1 MLVTPPP
8 THEQEKLRVTRSRP
22 AILAT
27 LFALALAVGG
37 GVVAPVRP
45 ASAAGIARAAAGR
58 DQPALSPDEVLRLIE
73 ESQGVGADRKRPPA
87 AGFESARPTAVEAES
102 THAYDVTHYDLAVTL
117 RRQDRLVTGGV
128 TVHLTLEQP
137 GQQYV
142 ALDAVAMAFSNVT
155 VNGVPRTG
163 FIAAPETLYVPI
175 CEGADCPPH
184 GVGDTLSVHVDY
196 GTYPSTGF
204 FNYARNAYS
213 FVEPDEAKYW
223 WPCYDQPSD
232 KATLDLYGTVPDSN
246 SCWSNGVLV
255 DVTPAAAMPGFST
268 WHWRETHPVATYLV
282 SVAVANFWKWTQM
295 AGSIPIIDVTF
306 PEDSTKA
313 KADYLNVPTMVTT
326 FSNLWVPYPF
336 DKYGQTMVDPFG
348 PGGMEHQT
356 MTTLRRQLLRGD
368 RTYEYVWAHE
378 LAHQWWGD
386 WVTCVDFR
394 DIWLNEGFASYA
406 EAEWEGRFYGQA
418 KYDSTI
424 AGHMADA
431 LAADASF
438 RYAIY
443 DPPTAYTF
451 GTTIYHKG
459 SAVLHMLRRIIGDT
473 AFYEGLQ
480 LYGTRNAY
488 GNGTTRD
495 VQHAMEDAW
504 GQPLDWFFD
513 EWVFAAGIPTYTW
526 WWRGDAVYGAPSPG
540 QTDVTLFVQ
549 QTQASAPLYK
559 MPITFR
565 ITRSAMPDTIVT
577 VANDAVS
584 AQAFLVRVNG
594 VATGAVIDPFNSIL
608 KRVVNGT
615 VSAGMPPGMLTGA
628 HLALRVTPN
637 PAHGGPVS
645 LNGAWVARDGLPAL
659 AGPARVRFRLYD
671 ATGRLV
677 RDFGDVHAVG
687 VNGATGAGG
696 SPYVVIWNGTD
707 RAGRRVRAG
716 LYFAEI
722 VAGQARDTRPLGY
735 VP

>member
-1 MLVTPPP
+1 V
-8 THEQEKLRVTRSRP
+8 P
-22 AILAT
+22 A
-27 LFALALAVGG
+27 
-37 GVVAPVRP
+37 
-45 ASAAGIARAAAGR
+45 
-58 DQPALSPDEVLRLIE
+58 
-73 ESQGVGADRKRPPA
+73 
-87 AGFESARPTAVEAES
+87 
-102 THAYDVTHYDLAVTL
+102 
-117 RRQDRLVTGGV
+117 
-128 TVHLTLEQP
+128 
-137 GQQYV
+137 
-142 ALDAVAMAFSNVT
+142 
-155 VNGVPRTG
+155 
-163 FIAAPETLYVPI
+163 
-175 CEGADCPPH
+175 
-184 GVGDTLSVHVDY
+184 
-196 GTYPSTGF
+196 
-204 FNYARNAYS
+204 
-213 FVEPDEAKYW
+213 
-223 WPCYDQPSD
+223 
-232 KATLDLYGTVPDSN
+232 
-246 SCWSNGVLV
+246 
-255 DVTPAAAMPGFST
+255 
-268 WHWRETHPVATYLV
+268 
-282 SVAVANFWKWTQM
+282 
-295 AGSIPIIDVTF
+295 
-306 PEDSTKA
+306 
-313 KADYLNVPTMVTT
+313 MVTT
-326 FSNLWVPYPF
+326 FSGLWAPYPF
-336 DKYGQTMVDPFG
+336 DKYGQATVDPFG
-348 PGGMEHQT
+348 AGGMEHQT
-356 MTTLRRQLLRGD
+356 MTTLRLQLLRGD

-459 SAVLHMLRRIIGDT
+459 SAVLHMLRRIIGDA
-473 AFYEGLQ
+473 AFYQGLQ

-495 VQHAMEDAW
+495 VQHAMEDAS

-549 QTQASAPLYK
+549 QTQASAPLYE

-659 AGPARVRFRLYD
+659 DGPARVRFRLYD

-707 RAGRRVRAG
+707 RAGRRVRVG

-722 VAGQARDTRPLGY
+722 VAGQPRDTRPLSY
-735 VP
+735 IP